1 MLLLWLFGFYRWFW
15 GGIIDSSVAESEKHC
30 FLGDNGGNE
39 ATLGHRD
46 AC

>member
-1 MLLLWLFGFYRWFW
+1 MLLLRLFGFCHWFL
-15 GGIIDSSVAESEKHC
+15 GGSTDSSVAESEKHC
-30 FLGDNGGNE
+30 FLGDEDGEE